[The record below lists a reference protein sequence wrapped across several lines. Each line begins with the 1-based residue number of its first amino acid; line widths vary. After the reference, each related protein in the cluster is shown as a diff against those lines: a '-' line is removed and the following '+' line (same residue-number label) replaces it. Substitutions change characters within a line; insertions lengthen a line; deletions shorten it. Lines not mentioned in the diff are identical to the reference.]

1 MEAPV
6 KDAVLARVLATQP
19 PRTASCAEGDVVG
32 DVGGED
38 ALGDQPRGAN
48 AEMVQSLRESQGI
61 IASLSVTV
69 TEIGRRRGTESAA
82 HARVLDRFFFLKKKV
97 KCSFR
102 FFRRHGISVITNSRS
117 TREFTKHGRGSSH
130 TLGLPGSL

>member
-1 MEAPV
+1 VEAPV

-82 HARVLDRFFFLKKKV
+82 HARVLDRFFFLKKK
-97 KCSFR
+97 SSAL
-102 FFRRHGISVITNSRS
+102 SVFL
-117 TREFTKHGRGSSH
+117 EDM
-130 TLGLPGSL
+130 GLV